1 MDINETIKSQL
12 EENPIIL
19 YMKGS
24 PQAPQCG
31 FSAKTVQAVMACGE
45 RFAFVNILDNQEL
58 REALKVYS
66 SWPTYPQLYINGE
79 LVGGCDIV
87 LEMSESGELAKLVKE
102 AAKQAA
108 LVEKKSALD
117 GDMDSYFAE
126 EPAAAAEE
134 EEATVTEEATA
145 TEEVAA

>member
-12 EENPIIL
+12 EENPVIL
-19 YMKGS
+19 YMKGT

-31 FSAKTVQAVMACGE
+31 FSARTVQALMACGE

-66 SWPTYPQLYINGE
+66 SWPTYPQLYIGGE

-87 LEMSESGELAKLVKE
+87 LEMSESGELAKAVKD
-102 AAKQAA
+102 AVKQA
-108 LVEKKSALD
+108 
-117 GDMDSYFAE
+117 
-126 EPAAAAEE
+126 
-134 EEATVTEEATA
+134 EA
-145 TEEVAA
+145 

>member
-12 EENPIIL
+12 EENPVIL
-19 YMKGS
+19 YMKGT

-31 FSAKTVQAVMACGE
+31 VSARTVQALMACGE

-66 SWPTYPQLYINGE
+66 SWPTYPQLYIGGE

-87 LEMSESGELAKLVKE
+87 LEMSESGELAKAVKD
-102 AAKQAA
+102 AVKQA
-108 LVEKKSALD
+108 
-117 GDMDSYFAE
+117 
-126 EPAAAAEE
+126 
-134 EEATVTEEATA
+134 EA
-145 TEEVAA
+145 

>member
-12 EENPIIL
+12 ESNPVIL

-31 FSAKTVQAVMACGE
+31 FSAKTSQALMACGE

-87 LEMSESGELAKLVKE
+87 LEMSESGELANLVKD
-102 AAKQAA
+102 AAKQA
-108 LVEKKSALD
+108 
-117 GDMDSYFAE
+117 
-126 EPAAAAEE
+126 
-134 EEATVTEEATA
+134 EA
-145 TEEVAA
+145 

>member
-12 EENPIIL
+12 EENPVIL
-19 YMKGS
+19 YMKGT

-31 FSAKTVQAVMACGE
+31 FSAKTVQALMACGE

-87 LEMSESGELAKLVKE
+87 LEMSESGELAKVVKE
-102 AAKQAA
+102 AVKQA
-108 LVEKKSALD
+108 
-117 GDMDSYFAE
+117 
-126 EPAAAAEE
+126 
-134 EEATVTEEATA
+134 EA
-145 TEEVAA
+145 

>member
-58 REALKVYS
+58 REALKVHS

-102 AAKQAA
+102 AAKQT
-108 LVEKKSALD
+108 
-117 GDMDSYFAE
+117 
-126 EPAAAAEE
+126 
-134 EEATVTEEATA
+134 EA
-145 TEEVAA
+145 